1 MSFRRNLGRKQ
12 VSDKNY
18 LLDLETLSKIRKIE
32 PVTNITKVVYSQ
44 QFTVNNEDLLLVKT
58 NESATIF
65 LNENSNDFVT
75 IKSLTNTTIRPINSK
90 IDEDYDELTIGKGA
104 CVELQK
110 IDGGWYIMSSDGIK
124 MD

>member
-18 LLDLETLSKIRKIE
+18 LLDLETLSKLRKIE
-32 PVTNITKVVYSQ
+32 PVTNITKVVYTQ
-44 QFTVNNEDLLLVKT
+44 QFTVNNEDLLLVKS

-90 IDEDYDELTIGKGA
+90 IDEDYDELIIGKGA

>member
-32 PVTNITKVVYSQ
+32 PVTNITKVVYTQ

-75 IKSLTNTTIRPINSK
+75 IKSCYLPAYILQQFATWLKNFLEFLYKNIN
-90 IDEDYDELTIGKGA
+90 L
-104 CVELQK
+104 L
-110 IDGGWYIMSSDGIK
+110 
-124 MD
+124 